1 MEITISEFRK
11 NIKDYFNAALN
22 GEVVCI
28 ERGGIHY
35 NLTARLPKLVKTIVE
50 DSPTTSHTEMRPE
63 PVILDKLTVEPIKV
77 NKTTHN
83 PYLEKGKFPPS
94 AASML

>member
-35 NLTARLPKLVKTIVE
+35 NLTARLPDMVKTIVE
-50 DSPTTSHTEMRPE
+50 DSLTTSHTEMRPK
-63 PVILDKLTVEPIKV
+63 PVILDKLTTVPIKV
-77 NKTTHN
+77 NKTTHS
-83 PYLEKGKFPPS
+83 PYLEKRKFPPS